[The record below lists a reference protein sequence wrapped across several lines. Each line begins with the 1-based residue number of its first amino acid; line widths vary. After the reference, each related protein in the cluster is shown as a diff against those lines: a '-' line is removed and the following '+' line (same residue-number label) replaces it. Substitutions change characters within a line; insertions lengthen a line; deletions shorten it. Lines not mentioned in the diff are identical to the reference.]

1 MFKLAT
7 IAKRSGSLPPPQSGR
22 MLNNHRTNVICST
35 TTTTSSLSPL
45 NSSLNTTKS
54 SSSSASTSASTGNL
68 LQHTR
73 QACYKMSYVLISTD
87 DFHRGPTRISTIDP
101 YLHEKV
107 PFTVIKDSLY
117 FQAEPQY
124 DPHGR
129 YWKFR
134 VEDAPVRVLNKLLD
148 LGYKVLTGT
157 SLSSTYEHNK
167 QPGHAWTLFRDPNV
181 RYSIMHTK

>member
-1 MFKLAT
+1 MKLT
-7 IAKRSGSLPPPQSGR
+7 SAKRSGSLPPSR
-22 MLNNHRTNVICST
+22 MSNR
-35 TTTTSSLSPL
+35 
-45 NSSLNTTKS
+45 S
-54 SSSSASTSASTGNL
+54 SSTQSPNVETSFNSCSSSTGNL
-68 LQHTR
+68 FDQNKSIY
-73 QACYKMSYVLISTD
+73 YKMSYVLVSTD

-117 FQAEPQY
+117 FKPEPQY

-129 YWKFR
+129 FWKFR

-157 SLSSTYEHNK
+157 SITVGYDHK
-167 QPGHAWTLFRDPNV
+167 QPGHAWTLFRDPNI
-181 RYSIMHTK
+181 RYSPISNH

>member
-1 MFKLAT
+1 FLFSFTIATKTNKFKLAT
-7 IAKRSGSLPPPQSGR
+7 IAKRSGSLPPPKSGR
-22 MLNNHRTNVICST
+22 MLNNNHRTNVICST
-35 TTTTSSLSPL
+35 TTTTTSLSPL
-45 NSSLNTTKS
+45 NSSLNTTS
-54 SSSSASTSASTGNL
+54 SSSSSTGNL

-73 QACYKMSYVLISTD
+73 QACYRMSYVLVSTD

-134 VEDAPVRVLNKLLD
+134 VEDAPVR
-148 LGYKVLTGT
+148 
-157 SLSSTYEHNK
+157 
-167 QPGHAWTLFRDPNV
+167 
-181 RYSIMHTK
+181 